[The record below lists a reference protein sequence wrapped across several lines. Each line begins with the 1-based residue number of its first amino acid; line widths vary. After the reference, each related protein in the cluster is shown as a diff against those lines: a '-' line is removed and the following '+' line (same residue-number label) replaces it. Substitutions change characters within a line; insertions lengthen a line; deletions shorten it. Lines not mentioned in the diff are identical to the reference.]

1 MSEKIKTK
9 KEELEKI
16 SFWLIV
22 ISALLIINGIILGSF
37 FKYLVALSIFG
48 EFLFFTGVFIFI
60 ISQAFTK

>member
-22 ISALLIINGIILGSF
+22 ISALLITAGIIFGSF
-37 FKYLVALSIFG
+37 FKYVISLSFFG
-48 EFLFFTGVFIFI
+48 EFLFLTGVFIFI